1 MIHQKIGGKMAII
14 MDGVVLRNRILNEL
28 RTRVEKMELHP
39 KLVAILVGEDAAS
52 QVYVRNKEKYAA
64 VAGIEAEV
72 VRMPSDT
79 STEAIIAKINEL
91 NVDESV
97 TAILVQL
104 PLPAHIDTHAVLNAV
119 VATKDVDGF
128 TDANI
133 GKMCGAGHGFVVP
146 CTPRGILALLDE
158 YGIDVAGKNAV
169 VIGRSNIVG
178 KPMAQ
183 LLMMR
188 NATVTVCHSH
198 TPNIADFTHDA
209 DLVIAATGKI
219 TITGDM
225 LKPGS
230 IFIDVGMQRDKD
242 GKLHGDGDFES
253 CAAVA
258 GYITPTPGGTGPM
271 TIAGLM
277 MNTIELA
284 EHNIS

>member
-1 MIHQKIGGKMAII
+1 MAVI
-14 MDGVVLRNRILNEL
+14 MDGVSLRNRILDEL
-28 RTRVEKMELHP
+28 RVRVKEMGLHP
-39 KLVAILVGEDAAS
+39 KLTAILVGDDAAS
-52 QVYVRNKEKYAA
+52 QVYVHNKEKYAA
-64 VAGIEAEV
+64 VAGIETDV
-72 VRMPSDT
+72 IRMPADT
-79 STEAIIAKINEL
+79 NTETIIAKIHEL
-91 NVDESV
+91 NNDKTV

-119 VATKDVDGF
+119 DVAKDVDGF

-133 GKMCGAGHGFVVP
+133 GRMYGAGRGFVIP

-158 YGIDVAGKNAV
+158 YGIDVAGKTAV

-188 NATVTVCHSH
+188 NATVTICHSK
-198 TPNIADFTHDA
+198 TPNIAEFTRNA
-209 DLVIAATGKI
+209 DVVVAATGKI
-219 TITGDM
+219 KITGDM

-230 IFIDVGMQRDKD
+230 VFIDVGMQRDEN
-242 GKLHGDGDFES
+242 GKLCGDGDFETCS
-253 CAAVA
+253 AVA

-277 MNTIELA
+277 MNTVDLIA
-284 EHNIS
+284 QK

>member
-1 MIHQKIGGKMAII
+1 MTVV
-14 MDGVVLRNRILNEL
+14 MDGIALRNRILGEL
-28 RTRVEKMELHP
+28 HSRVEQMSVRP
-39 KLVAILVGEDAAS
+39 KLVAILVGNDAAS
-52 QVYVRNKEKYAA
+52 QVYVRNKEKYAS
-64 VAGIEAEV
+64 VAGIDTEV
-72 VRMPSDT
+72 VRMPADINT
-79 STEAIIAKINEL
+79 DAIIEKICEL
-91 NVDESV
+91 NNDNTV

-104 PLPAHIDTHAVLNAV
+104 PLPMHVDTHAVLNAV
-119 VATKDVDGF
+119 DVNKDVDGF

-133 GKMCGAGHGFVVP
+133 GKMYGAGHGVVVP
-146 CTPRGILALLDE
+146 CTPRGILELLDE

-169 VIGRSNIVG
+169 VIGRSSIVG

-230 IFIDVGMQRDKD
+230 VFIDVGMQRDKD
-242 GKLHGDGDFES
+242 GKLRGDGDFES

-277 MNTIELA
+277 MNTVDLIQ
-284 EHNIS
+284 